1 MPAGSEDERQ
11 ERRERLLRCAV
22 FSALAGIVAFPAYMY
37 AASGEI
43 VWAAVGA
50 AILAASAA
58 SYAQVF
64 LRVRRDLARA
74 RRLGRM
80 TGRILSL
87 CQSLPRGSEVETLA
101 VLHEIRACYGEAFK
115 VAERLGD
122 GGKRVMPA
130 MREAVARVDEIY
142 DIQSGSLRRT
152 EANAAEF
159 AAAMRAPGRE
169 EADGSETRGA
179 R

>member
-1 MPAGSEDERQ
+1 MDAGSEDGR
-11 ERRERLLRCAV
+11 RRERLLRCAV
-22 FSALAGIVAFPAYMY
+22 FSALAGIVAFSVYMY

-43 VWAAVGA
+43 WWAAVGA
-50 AILAASAA
+50 AILAAAAA
-58 SYAQVF
+58 SFAQVC
-64 LRVRRDLARA
+64 LRVRRDLART
-74 RRLGRM
+74 RRLERT

-87 CQSLPRGSEVETLA
+87 CRSLPRRSEVETLA

-115 VAERLGD
+115 TAEGLSD
-122 GGKRVMPA
+122 GGKRIMPV

-159 AAAMRAPGRE
+159 AAAMRALGRD
-169 EADGSETRGA
+169 ADGSDA
-179 R
+179 RVR